1 MLGMLGTTWLMTAC
15 VERRVI
21 VPYLYLLIVVL
32 VIAAVISLVLS
43 FFGILLVG
51 ALKLLPLV
59 FVVLVLAI
67 VVGRLKITVFRNDN
81 SDRDDR
87 WLQG

>member
-1 MLGMLGTTWLMTAC
+1 MTAC

-67 VVGRLKITVFRNDN
+67 VVGRLKIAVFRKDN

>member
-1 MLGMLGTTWLMTAC
+1 M
-15 VERRVI
+15 
-21 VPYLYLLIVVL
+21 PYLYLLIVVL
-32 VIAAVISLVLS
+32 VIAAVISLALS

-67 VVGRLKITVFRNDN
+67 VVGRLKITVFRKDN

>member
-1 MLGMLGTTWLMTAC
+1 MTAC

-67 VVGRLKITVFRNDN
+67 VVGRLKITVFRKDN

>member
-1 MLGMLGTTWLMTAC
+1 M
-15 VERRVI
+15 
-21 VPYLYLLIVVL
+21 PYLYLLIVVL

-67 VVGRLKITVFRNDN
+67 VVGRLKITVFRKDN

>member
-1 MLGMLGTTWLMTAC
+1 MTAC

-67 VVGRLKITVFRNDN
+67 VVGRLKITVFRKDD

>member
-1 MLGMLGTTWLMTAC
+1 MTAC

-67 VVGRLKITVFRNDN
+67 VVGRLKITVFRKDN

-87 WLQG
+87 LLQG

>member
-1 MLGMLGTTWLMTAC
+1 MTAC

-59 FVVLVLAI
+59 FVALVLAI
-67 VVGRLKITVFRNDN
+67 VVGRLKITVFRKDN

>member
-1 MLGMLGTTWLMTAC
+1 MTAC

-67 VVGRLKITVFRNDN
+67 VVDRLKITVFRKDN

>member
-1 MLGMLGTTWLMTAC
+1 M
-15 VERRVI
+15 
-21 VPYLYLLIVVL
+21 PYLYLLIVVL

-59 FVVLVLAI
+59 FVALVLAI
-67 VVGRLKITVFRNDN
+67 VVGRLKITVFRKDN